1 MITIFNYLLEG
12 SIILLLLY
20 AFYIAFLS
28 KLTFFGWNRAYLL
41 GSLGLALIL
50 PLLTFDL
57 GPGPVSALNP
67 EVFTYYLPE
76 FALTPEDGISAKSIL
91 VYGGLLIYFSGLL
104 WTISRLVIG
113 IFKTFS
119 LIKSS
124 QKFRHKDLTIVVNT
138 KFPPSSFFNFILLPA
153 YQEGNKA
160 QELIIL
166 HESEHASKF
175 HTLDLIFMQLTKSV
189 FWFHPLIKLFESS
202 IHEVHEFQADTKV
215 TTFHPKKEYAQLL
228 LNLTATKK
236 EQQFVNNFNQFQ
248 LKKRI
253 LMMNTAQSGLIN
265 KWRFLLALPVFGLM
279 VFVFSCEKSADNSFS
294 EVMEIPMSKEE
305 TAPSIPDEINS
316 KILDADEVFDVVEE
330 SPEFPGGMEA
340 WNNFLKDNLK
350 YPSQAGRMGIE
361 GTVYLVFEIKTDGSV
376 HNIELLRGIGAGCDE
391 EAMRVIGKSPN
402 WIPGKQRGRLVNVR
416 MRLPIRFKLG

>member
-1 MITIFNYLLEG
+1 MTQLFNYLLEG
-12 SIILLLLY
+12 SIILLLFY

-50 PLLTFDL
+50 PLLSFDL
-57 GPGPVSALNP
+57 GPGSVSALSP

-91 VYGGLLIYFSGLL
+91 IYGAILIYFSGVL
-104 WTISRLVIG
+104 WTISRLMMG

-124 QKFRHKDLTIVVNT
+124 EKFSHKELTIAVNP
-138 KFPPSSFFNFILLPA
+138 KFPPSSFFNYILLPS
-153 YQEGNKA
+153 YQEEKKE

-166 HESEHASKF
+166 HESEHASKL
-175 HTLDLIFMQLTKSV
+175 HTLDLIFMQFTKAI
-189 FWFHPLIKLFESS
+189 FWFHPLIKFFESS

-228 LNLTATKK
+228 LNLTVTQK

-253 LMMNTAQSGLIN
+253 IMMNTSQSKLLQKG
-265 KWRFLLALPVFGLM
+265 RFLFVLPLLGLM
-279 VFVFSCEKSADNSFS
+279 VFVFSCEKITEDPFS
-294 EVMEIPMSKEE
+294 ENIEKPLAIQTPIIEN
-305 TAPSIPDEINS
+305 PSA
-316 KILDADEVFDVVEE
+316 KIIAADEVFDVVED

-340 WNNFLKDNLK
+340 WNNFLRKNLK
-350 YPSQAGRMGIE
+350 YPSQAREMGIE
-361 GTVYLVFEIKTDGSV
+361 GTVYAVFEIKTDGSV

-391 EAMRVIGKSPN
+391 EAMRVIAASPN

>member
-50 PLLTFDL
+50 PLLSFDL
-57 GPGPVSALNP
+57 GPGSVSALNP

-91 VYGGLLIYFSGLL
+91 VYGAILIYFSGFL
-104 WTISRLVIG
+104 WTISRLAIG
-113 IFKTFS
+113 IFKTFT

-124 QKFRHKDLTIVVNT
+124 EKFSHKDLTIVVNP

-153 YQEGNKA
+153 YQVGNKA

-166 HESEHASKF
+166 HESEHASQF
-175 HTLDLIFMQLTKSV
+175 HTIDLIFMQLTKAV
-189 FWFHPLIKLFESS
+189 FWFHPLIKHFESS
-202 IHEVHEFQADTKV
+202 IHEVHEFQADIKV
-215 TTFHPKKEYAQLL
+215 TSFHPKKEYAQLL
-228 LNLTATKK
+228 LNLTTTKK

-253 LMMNTAQSGLIN
+253 IMMNTAQSGLIH
-265 KWRFLLALPVFGLM
+265 KWRFLLALPVLGLM

-305 TAPSIPDEINS
+305 TVPPNPDEINS
-316 KILDADEVFDVVEE
+316 KILEADEVFDIVEE

-340 WNNFLKDNLK
+340 WNNFLRQNLK
-350 YPSQAGRMGIE
+350 YPSQARRMGIE
-361 GTVYLVFEIKTDGSV
+361 GTVYAVFEIRTDGSV
-376 HNIELLRGIGAGCDE
+376 QNIELLRGIGGGCDE
-391 EAMRVIGKSPN
+391 EAMRVIAASPN
-402 WIPGKQRGRLVNVR
+402 WIPGKQRGRLVTVR
-416 MRLPIRFKLG
+416 MRIPIRFKLG

>member
-50 PLLTFDL
+50 PLLSFDL
-57 GPGPVSALNP
+57 GPGSVSALNP

-91 VYGGLLIYFSGLL
+91 IYGAIFIYFSGFL
-104 WTISRLVIG
+104 WTISSLAIG

-124 QKFRHKDLTIVVNT
+124 EKFRHKDLTIVVNP

-153 YQEGNKA
+153 YQVGNKA

-166 HESEHASKF
+166 HESEHASQF
-175 HTLDLIFMQLTKSV
+175 HTIDLIFMQLTKAV
-189 FWFHPLIKLFESS
+189 FWFHPLIKHFESS
-202 IHEVHEFQADTKV
+202 IHEVHEFQADIKV
-215 TTFHPKKEYAQLL
+215 TSFHPKKEYAQLL
-228 LNLTATKK
+228 LNLTTTKK

-253 LMMNTAQSGLIN
+253 IMMNTAQSGLIH
-265 KWRFLLALPVFGLM
+265 KWRFLLALPVLGLM

-305 TAPSIPDEINS
+305 TVPPNPDEINS
-316 KILDADEVFDVVEE
+316 KILEADEVFDIVEE

-340 WNNFLKDNLK
+340 WNNFLRQNLK
-350 YPSQAGRMGIE
+350 YPSQARRMGIE
-361 GTVYLVFEIKTDGSV
+361 GTVYAVFEIRTDGSV
-376 HNIELLRGIGAGCDE
+376 QNIELLRGIGGGCDE
-391 EAMRVIGKSPN
+391 EAMRVIAASPN
-402 WIPGKQRGRLVNVR
+402 WIPGKQRGRLVTVR
-416 MRLPIRFKLG
+416 MRIPIRFKLG

>member
-1 MITIFNYLLEG
+1 MTQLFNYLLEG
-12 SIILLLLY
+12 SIILLLFY

-50 PLLTFDL
+50 PLLSFDL
-57 GPGPVSALNP
+57 GPGSVSALSP

-91 VYGGLLIYFSGLL
+91 IYGAILIYFSGVL
-104 WTISRLVIG
+104 WTISRLMMG

-124 QKFRHKDLTIVVNT
+124 EKFSHKELTIAVNP
-138 KFPPSSFFNFILLPA
+138 KFPPSSFFNYILLPS
-153 YQEGNKA
+153 YQEEKKE

-166 HESEHASKF
+166 HESEHASKL
-175 HTLDLIFMQLTKSV
+175 HTLDLIFMQFTKAI
-189 FWFHPLIKLFESS
+189 FWFHPLIKFFESS

-228 LNLTATKK
+228 LNLTVTQK

-253 LMMNTAQSGLIN
+253 IMMNTSQSNLVQKG
-265 KWRFLLALPVFGLM
+265 RFLFALPLLGLM
-279 VFVFSCEKSADNSFS
+279 VFVFSCEKITEDPFS
-294 EVMEIPMSKEE
+294 ENIEKPLTIQTPIIEN
-305 TAPSIPDEINS
+305 PSA
-316 KILDADEVFDVVEE
+316 KIIAADEVFDVVED

-340 WNNFLKDNLK
+340 WNNFLRKNLK
-350 YPSQAGRMGIE
+350 YPSQAREMGIE
-361 GTVYLVFEIKTDGSV
+361 GTVYAVFEIKTDGSV

-391 EAMRVIGKSPN
+391 EAMRVIAASPN

>member
-1 MITIFNYLLEG
+1 M
-12 SIILLLLY
+12 
-20 AFYIAFLS
+20 
-28 KLTFFGWNRAYLL
+28 
-41 GSLGLALIL
+41 
-50 PLLTFDL
+50 
-57 GPGPVSALNP
+57 
-67 EVFTYYLPE
+67 
-76 FALTPEDGISAKSIL
+76 
-91 VYGGLLIYFSGLL
+91 
-104 WTISRLVIG
+104 
-113 IFKTFS
+113 
-119 LIKSS
+119 
-124 QKFRHKDLTIVVNT
+124 
-138 KFPPSSFFNFILLPA
+138 
-153 YQEGNKA
+153 
-160 QELIIL
+160 IIL
-166 HESEHASKF
+166 HESEHASKY

-253 LMMNTAQSGLIN
+253 IMMNTAKSGLIH

-350 YPSQAGRMGIE
+350 YPSQARRMGIE

-391 EAMRVIGKSPN
+391 EAKRVIGESPK
-402 WIPGKQRGRLVNVR
+402 WTPGKQRGRLVNVR
-416 MRLPIRFKLG
+416 MRIPIRFQLG

>member
-28 KLTFFGWNRAYLL
+28 KLTFFGWNRVYLL
-41 GSLGLALIL
+41 GSLGLALVI
-50 PLLTFDL
+50 PLLSFEL
-57 GPGPVSALNP
+57 GPGSISALNP
-67 EVFTYYLPE
+67 EVLTYYLPE

-124 QKFRHKDLTIVVNT
+124 QKFRHKDLTIVVNP

-166 HESEHASKF
+166 HESEHASKY

-236 EQQFVNNFNQFQ
+236 EQQFVNNFNQFGRTYQ
-248 LKKRI
+248 VR
-253 LMMNTAQSGLIN
+253 
-265 KWRFLLALPVFGLM
+265 V
-279 VFVFSCEKSADNSFS
+279 
-294 EVMEIPMSKEE
+294 
-305 TAPSIPDEINS
+305 
-316 KILDADEVFDVVEE
+316 
-330 SPEFPGGMEA
+330 
-340 WNNFLKDNLK
+340 
-350 YPSQAGRMGIE
+350 QA
-361 GTVYLVFEIKTDGSV
+361 
-376 HNIELLRGIGAGCDE
+376 EL
-391 EAMRVIGKSPN
+391 
-402 WIPGKQRGRLVNVR
+402 
-416 MRLPIRFKLG
+416 

>member
-20 AFYIAFLS
+20 SFYIVFLS

-50 PLLTFDL
+50 PLLTFEL

-253 LMMNTAQSGLIN
+253 LMMNTAQSGLIH
-265 KWRFLLALPVFGLM
+265 KWRFLLALPVFGVM
-279 VFVFSCEKSADNSFS
+279 IFVFSCEKSADNSFS
-294 EVMEIPMSKEE
+294 EVMEIPMSKKE

-350 YPSQAGRMGIE
+350 YPSQARRMGIE

-391 EAMRVIGKSPN
+391 EAKRVIGESPK
-402 WIPGKQRGRLVNVR
+402 WTPGKQRGRLVNVR
-416 MRLPIRFKLG
+416 MRIPIRFQLG